1 MRGIGYCRVSTDEQV
16 VDGFSLDTQE
26 REIKEYCK
34 NNNIEL
40 LRVYVDSG
48 VSAFK
53 FPLCERPEGKFVF
66 EHLVNSDVDC
76 IVSISNDRMF
86 RQVGDAAAVRDISKK
101 NDVKILYTRQQYIEE
116 MDDFSSF
123 IVDSFSN
130 VMNQAYSLQYAVKVK
145 KGLENKIRKGEWVGP
160 APYGYNLVDSHLQI
174 NEEQSNVVKLI
185 FDLYLSKSWGAE
197 KICNYLNQQNIQ
209 PPSEKSKYWSK
220 TSILCFLKNQVY
232 TGITVFG
239 KRAPKRSGKKYNSK
253 SQWLVIEG
261 THTPIISKE
270 DFETVQM
277 TMEKKRRN
285 IGAEK
290 IDRSQISKAPL
301 AGLMFCSNCGN
312 VYTST
317 SGISSS
323 GKKIDYYQCG
333 SKRHG
338 KTVCKRHNIPSLLI
352 EKFVLYRIKEI
363 LTSNMYKERFEEQLK
378 IRIDTL
384 KSKKKDI
391 SEIKNNI
398 SKLSNQKEKL
408 VNLIIEESSE
418 QIRNTYREKLNSVL
432 DQIQV
437 QEEILNSYS
446 LIDIEFEEE
455 QIRKQFQDSY
465 NNVSYKDFQELDR
478 EQQKILFN
486 TLIEKIVIDE
496 FYVPGEKEV
505 CLNISI
511 YMKIPGYDPKYSLQ
525 FKKDLKNLEK
535 KNANTFKKC
544 SHLDGGEGGI

>member
-1 MRGIGYCRVSTDEQV
+1 
-16 VDGFSLDTQE
+16 
-26 REIKEYCK
+26 
-34 NNNIEL
+34 
-40 LRVYVDSG
+40 
-48 VSAFK
+48 
-53 FPLCERPEGKFVF
+53 
-66 EHLVNSDVDC
+66 
-76 IVSISNDRMF
+76 
-86 RQVGDAAAVRDISKK
+86 
-101 NDVKILYTRQQYIEE
+101 
-116 MDDFSSF
+116 
-123 IVDSFSN
+123 
-130 VMNQAYSLQYAVKVK
+130 
-145 KGLENKIRKGEWVGP
+145 
-160 APYGYNLVDSHLQI
+160 
-174 NEEQSNVVKLI
+174 
-185 FDLYLSKSWGAE
+185 
-197 KICNYLNQQNIQ
+197 
-209 PPSEKSKYWSK
+209 
-220 TSILCFLKNQVY
+220 
-232 TGITVFG
+232 
-239 KRAPKRSGKKYNSK
+239 
-253 SQWLVIEG
+253 
-261 THTPIISKE
+261 
-270 DFETVQM
+270 M

-391 SEIKNNI
+391 SEIRNNI

-408 VNLIIEESSE
+408 VNLIIEENSE

-432 DQIQV
+432 DQIQI

-535 KNANTFKKC
+535 KNANTFNKC
-544 SHLDGGEGGI
+544 SQIDGGEGGI